1 MTKSQILA
9 SMDVAMGGRAA
20 EELIFGKEKVTGT
33 PIGQNAGDG
42 VDALVFQEVP
52 VLISRTRRT
61 GPSGW

>member
-1 MTKSQILA
+1 
-9 SMDVAMGGRAA
+9 MDVAMGGRAA